1 MYNCKNKENFDS
13 YFLNVFQVHVYQ
25 LTFAL
30 NAIWLI
36 WTKYSFHERNRE
48 NFFFVWLLLK
58 TYHV

>member
-30 NAIWLI
+30 NAI
-36 WTKYSFHERNRE
+36 
-48 NFFFVWLLLK
+48 
-58 TYHV
+58 